1 MFVLTARNAVSGGK
15 IICKRVCLLLIHSVN
30 HWTKQCTFPHEN
42 VSLPD
47 TFFTCTNLTLNAVFL
62 HKRVVLWCSLCYS
75 FWPFIFFFFWLTLV
89 SLFYQFLRSYE
100 RFGLVLWR
108 LYLGRI
114 CLCYVFLIGIGFFY
128 SLLKIKIVQKT
139 VQEKTTP
146 H

>member
-15 IICKRVCLLLIHSVN
+15 IIYKRVCLLLIHSVN

-75 FWPFIFFFFWLTLV
+75 FWPFIFFWLTDISFFILSISSILWTLWSC
-89 SLFYQFLRSYE
+89 SLEALSWQNLS
-100 RFGLVLWR
+100 L
-108 LYLGRI
+108 
-114 CLCYVFLIGIGFFY
+114 LCFFDRTIGFFIHFW
-128 SLLKIKIVQKT
+128 K
-139 VQEKTTP
+139 
-146 H
+146 